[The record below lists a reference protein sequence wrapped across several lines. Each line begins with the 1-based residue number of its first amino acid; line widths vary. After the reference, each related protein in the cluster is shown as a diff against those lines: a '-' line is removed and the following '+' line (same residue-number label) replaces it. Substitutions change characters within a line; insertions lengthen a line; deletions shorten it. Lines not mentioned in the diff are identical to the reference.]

1 MTGSHSNSSA
11 ARTASGRIDGFANT
25 RWSLVV
31 QARDREPDNAARALE
46 ELCQVYWMPLYAY
59 VRRRGYNVE
68 DAQDL
73 TQDFF
78 TRFLAKDAL
87 AQVAPEKGKFRSY
100 LLAALK
106 HFLANEW
113 DKARAQKRGGG
124 AVHVSFDTQE
134 AETRYR
140 SAPSDAL
147 TPDRLF
153 DRQWALVVLDL
164 ALNHLEAE
172 HDTREKQ
179 RLFAALR
186 GTLTGEEPAGGYAAV
201 ARQLGLTEG
210 AIKVAVHRLRKRY
223 RELLLAEIAQ
233 TVADPAQV
241 TDELQALFA
250 AFEG

>member
-1 MTGSHSNSSA
+1 M
-11 ARTASGRIDGFANT
+11 
-25 RWSLVV
+25 

-68 DAQDL
+68 EAQDL

-78 TRFLAKDAL
+78 TRLLAKDVL
-87 AQVAPEKGKFRSY
+87 AHVAPEKGKFRSF

-124 AVHVSFDTQE
+124 AVHVSFDTQA

-140 SAPSDAL
+140 SAPTDAL
-147 TPDRLF
+147 SPDRLF

-172 HDTREKQ
+172 HDTPEKQ

-186 GTLTGEEPAGGYAAV
+186 GTLTGDQPEAGYAAV
-201 ARQLGLTEG
+201 ARQLGVNEG
-210 AIKVAVHRLRKRY
+210 AVKVAVHRLRKRY
-223 RELLLAEIAQ
+223 RELLRAEIAQ
-233 TVADPAQV
+233 TVSDPGQV
-241 TDELQALFA
+241 ADELRSLFA
-250 AFEG
+250 AFQG